1 MRRILLWAGV
11 AGCSGGIFYFKDE
24 YLDAYFQGALLF
36 IINYKFTLNKLQGR
50 LYRVALI
57 LELFLSLVSIYIY
70 MCNQTLSFIF
80 WVYFCSVNKFAVEN
94 PDILDFSAKCMIY
107 LLYASSA
114 VILGLYMHYKNDI
127 LLRYGLIGA
136 FLNMDLVCCNLIYK
150 AREGQFDLKRFS
162 IAFSFGL
169 GLLIAMIDPSRK
181 VVLPAILVT
190 LGCFFYDIYKYIKNS

>member
-1 MRRILLWAGV
+1 MRRVLLWAGV
-11 AGCSGGIFYFKDE
+11 AGCSGGIFYFKDN
-24 YLDAYFQGALLF
+24 YLDAYFQGILLF

-50 LYRVALI
+50 LYRVALV
-57 LELFLSLVSIYIY
+57 LELCLSLGSIYIY
-70 MCNQTLSFIF
+70 MCSQTLSFIF

-150 AREGQFDLKRFS
+150 ARESRFDLKRFS

-181 VVLPAILVT
+181 VVLPAILVS
-190 LGCFFYDIYKYIKNS
+190 LGCLFFDIYKFIKNS